1 MSATNDQTVA
11 EKAAMRKRVSALRDT
26 LRIETRLDETA
37 RCHQRVL
44 DSREYQSASQ
54 LLFTLPFGSEIDT
67 RPLIVDALA
76 RGMRVAL
83 PRVDPSS
90 KDLLLFSIDAE
101 SVFERS
107 AWGIDE
113 PLPTASPVAVADLDF
128 VLVPGLAFDAS
139 GNRLGYGRG
148 YFDRLLGMLS
158 PAATRLAMAFT
169 CQLVTAVP
177 TSSTDEKVHSLVTGA
192 GFIYTHHIPQTPHAA
207 SAHR

>member
-1 MSATNDQTVA
+1 MSATKDQTAA
-11 EKAAMRKRVSALRDT
+11 EKAAMRKRVSALRDA
-26 LRIETRLDETA
+26 LSIEARLEETA
-37 RCHQRVL
+37 RCHQQVL
-44 DSREYQSASQ
+44 DSREYQSARQ
-54 LLFTLPFGSEIDT
+54 LLCTLPFGSEIDT

-76 RGMRVAL
+76 RGKKVAL

-90 KDLLLFSIDAE
+90 NDLLLFSIDAE

-113 PLPTASPVAVADLDF
+113 PLLTASPVAVADLDF
-128 VLVPGLAFDAS
+128 VLVPGLAFDVA

-148 YFDRLLGMLS
+148 YYDRLLGMLS

-169 CQLVTAVP
+169 CQLVTTVP
-177 TSSTDEKVHSLVTGA
+177 TSSMDEKVHSLVTGA
-192 GFIYTHHIPQTPHAA
+192 GFIYTPPTPQTPHAA

>member
-1 MSATNDQTVA
+1 MSATNDQTIA
-11 EKAAMRKRVSALRDT
+11 EKVAMRKLVSALRDA
-26 LRIETRLDETA
+26 LSIETRLDETA
-37 RCHQRVL
+37 RCQQRVL
-44 DSREYQSASQ
+44 DSREYQRASQ
-54 LLFTLPFGSEIDT
+54 LLFTLPFGSEIDS

-113 PLPTASPVAVADLDF
+113 PLLTASPVAVADLDF
-128 VLVPGLAFDAS
+128 VLVPGLAFDAA

-148 YFDRLLGMLS
+148 YYDRLLGMLS

-169 CQLVTAVP
+169 CQVVTAVP
-177 TSSTDEKVHSLVTGA
+177 TSSMDEKVHALVTGA
-192 GFIYTHHIPQTPHAA
+192 GFIYTQHIPQTPYAA